1 MTDATTEATYSG
13 GSAGAAPVEDP
24 TAFGWLNTVDHKRI
38 GRLFIACSLL
48 FGLASAVA
56 DLLVRL
62 DLTSSGGHIVLNGDS
77 FVQVFTF
84 TRDALVFGMLIPL
97 FLGIA
102 IYVVPLQVGAP
113 NVAFGRAAALSFW
126 GWLVSAGVLVGAYAA
141 NGGPGGGFA
150 DGVDLHLLAVA
161 GLVISLLTGAICVA
175 VTTLTMRAPGM
186 YMDRT
191 PPFAWSALVTASML
205 VVSLGV
211 VLGQIVILYI
221 EHRYG
226 PRFLG
231 GNYGIWS
238 RIDWMYRTPQLFIYV
253 VPVLGVIA
261 EIMLAAARRW
271 VFEPLAL
278 YFTMGLVG
286 LFGFGAWANF
296 GITNEGADIVDGLE
310 GIVLVG
316 LYAGAL
322 AGVSG
327 LLALLGFTV
336 WQSRKW
342 PRPSTAVL
350 AAFAAGLLIAVAALV
365 GLIGAGVDWLQ
376 IAGRGVDGK
385 APLRFTTWVTG
396 QQSLLIYGAGLLG
409 ALAALHWWAPKIWG
423 RRLSELAGWAS
434 LAAIGVGAVLAW
446 LGPTL
451 SGVLTEQ
458 PQFVYGEPLLTTRY
472 VDQVDDTGRFVA
484 EGLSTVGAIGVVIVL
499 AGVALMV
506 LNLLVS
512 VAMRKGAEAPA
523 DPWGGLTPEWLL
535 DSPPPLGPSE
545 TLPELTSGT
554 PLLDA
559 ELNGIGLN
567 GNGVGVERDAQEV
580 PA

>member
-48 FGLASAVA
+48 FGLAGATA
-56 DLLVRL
+56 DLLVRF
-62 DLTSSGGHIVLNGDS
+62 DLASSGGHTVLNGDS

-296 GITNEGADIVDGLE
+296 GITDEGADIVDGLE

-336 WQSRKW
+336 WQSRTW

-350 AAFAAGLLIAVAALV
+350 AAFAAGQLIAVAALV
-365 GLIGAGVDWLQ
+365 GLVGAGVDWLQ
-376 IAGRGVDGK
+376 IAGRGVDGN

-434 LAAIGVGAVLAW
+434 LAAIGGGAFLAW

-451 SGVLTEQ
+451 SGAFTEQ
-458 PQFVYGEPLLTTRY
+458 PQFVYGEPLLTTIY
-472 VDQVDDTGRFVA
+472 SGQVDDSGA
-484 EGLSTVGAIGVVIVL
+484 EGLSALGAVGVAIVL
-499 AGVALMV
+499 AGLALVV
-506 LNLLVS
+506 LNLLIS
-512 VAMRKGAEAPA
+512 VAMGKGAPA
-523 DPWGGLTPEWLL
+523 ESDPWGGLTPEWLL

-554 PLLDA
+554 PLLDP
-559 ELNGIGLN
+559 EFNGNGLN
-567 GNGVGVERDAQEV
+567 GSGVAADRDAHEV

>member
-1 MTDATTEATYSG
+1 MTDATTEAEHSE
-13 GSAGAAPVEDP
+13 GSAVASQAEDP
-24 TAFGWLNTVDHKRI
+24 TAFGWLNTTDHKRI
-38 GRLFIACSLL
+38 GRLFISCSLL
-48 FGLASAVA
+48 FALAGAVT
-56 DLLVRL
+56 DLLVRI
-62 DLTSSGGHIVLNGDS
+62 DLASADGHTVLNSES

-102 IYVVPLQVGAP
+102 MYVVPLQVGAP

-126 GWLVSAGVLVGAYAA
+126 GWLVSFGVLVGAYIA
-141 NGGPGGGFA
+141 NGGPAGGWA

-221 EHRYG
+221 DHRYG
-226 PRFLG
+226 RVFLE

-253 VPVLGVIA
+253 VPVLGVAA
-261 EIMLAAARRW
+261 EVMLAAARRW

-342 PRPSTAVL
+342 PRPTTAVL
-350 AAFAAGLLIAVAALV
+350 AAFVAGQLVAVAALI

-376 IAGRGVDGK
+376 IAGRGIDGN
-385 APLRFTTWVTG
+385 APLRSTTWVTG

-434 LAAIGVGAVLAW
+434 FASIGGGAFLAW

-451 SGVLTEQ
+451 SGAFTEQ
-458 PQFVYGEPLLTTRY
+458 PQFVYLAPNETTDY
-472 VDQVDDTGRFVA
+472 AHLVDASGA
-484 EGLSTVGAIGVVIVL
+484 EGLSVLGAIGVIGVL
-499 AGVALMV
+499 AGLALVV

-512 VAMRKGAEAPA
+512 VALGNGAEAEA

-535 DSPPPLGPSE
+535 DSPPPLGPAE
-545 TLPELTSGT
+545 ALPELTSGT

-559 ELNGIGLN
+559 ELNGSVAAG
-567 GNGVGVERDAQEV
+567 EREATEV